1 MSTAVV
7 DASALVD
14 ALLPGPGNDPVR
26 EVLSGLAEIAGPEH
40 LGIEVLN
47 VLRRKD
53 RNEAHPQPTLVTAR
67 RTLAELN
74 ITRVGLSALHE
85 RIWELR
91 HTLTCY
97 DAGYV
102 AAAEH
107 LQVPLITSDQ
117 ALLKHPSIQCPVTDP
132 RC

>member
-14 ALLPGPGNDPVR
+14 ALLPGPGTDPVR
-26 EVLSGLAEIAGPEH
+26 EALSGLAEFAGPEH

-47 VLRRKD
+47 VLRRRD
-53 RNEAHPQPTLVTAR
+53 LSAPSPTLVTAR

-74 ITRVGLSALHE
+74 IRLVGLAVLHE
-85 RIWELR
+85 RVWDLR
-91 HTLTCY
+91 HTLTAY
-97 DAGYV
+97 DAAYV

-107 LQVPLITSDQ
+107 LQAPLITSDQ
-117 ALLKHPSIQCPVTDP
+117 ALLKHPSAQCTVIDP
-132 RC
+132 RQ